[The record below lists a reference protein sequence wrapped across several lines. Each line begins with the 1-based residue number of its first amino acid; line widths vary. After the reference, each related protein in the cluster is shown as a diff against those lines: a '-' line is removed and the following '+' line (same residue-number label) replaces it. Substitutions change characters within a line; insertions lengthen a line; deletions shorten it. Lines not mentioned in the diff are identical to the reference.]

1 MDDEGPPKRRLPASC
16 SRARVPI
23 ILTSRA
29 DKTPRTARLMRDRAA
44 AGAPQDGGE
53 VLTDA
58 ILVLNAG
65 SSSIKFSLFPGEQ
78 RPTRQDLFCE
88 GECAGLGDRV
98 HFTAKDGAGAP
109 LLDEYLNQG
118 ATHEDALAAL
128 LALDRRSLP
137 AAPSDRGGTSRRA
150 WRRTLKGPVLIDAE
164 VIAELTRLVPLAP
177 LHQPHH
183 LAAIAALSKLHPTL
197 PQVACFDTSF
207 HHTQPEVAAAFALP
221 RHLTDDG
228 VRRYGFHGLSYEYI
242 ASVLPEIVGS
252 TGAEGR
258 VVVAHLGSGASMCA
272 MKQRKSVATTMG
284 FTALDGLV
292 MSRRCGSLDPG
303 VVLYLMEEKGMTAAA
318 ISDLL
323 YQSSGLLGVSGFSD
337 DMKTL
342 LASDKAHAAE
352 AVDLFVY
359 RICRELGS
367 LAAALGGFDA
377 LVFTAGIGEHAP
389 EIRRRVCEKAGWLG
403 LEIDEAANAAG
414 GPRITKGDSKTSA
427 WMIRTD
433 EDLMIARHTWRLI
446 GESKE
451 HND

>member
-1 MDDEGPPKRRLPASC
+1 VHG
-16 SRARVPI
+16 
-23 ILTSRA
+23 
-29 DKTPRTARLMRDRAA
+29 
-44 AGAPQDGGE
+44 GALYE
-53 VLTDA
+53 
-58 ILVLNAG
+58 
-65 SSSIKFSLFPGEQ
+65 
-78 RPTRQDLFCE
+78 
-88 GECAGLGDRV
+88 
-98 HFTAKDGAGAP
+98 
-109 LLDEYLNQG
+109 
-118 ATHEDALAAL
+118 
-128 LALDRRSLP
+128 
-137 AAPSDRGGTSRRA
+137 
-150 WRRTLKGPVLIDAE
+150 GPVLIDAE

-183 LAAIAALSKLHPTL
+183 LAAIAALSKLYPTL

-207 HHTQPEVAAAFALP
+207 HHTQPEVAATFALP
-221 RHLTDDG
+221 RRLTNDG

-242 ASVLPEIVGS
+242 ASVLSEIVGS
-252 TGAEGR
+252 PAAEGR

-403 LEIDEAANAAG
+403 LEIDAAANAAG
-414 GPRITKGDSKTSA
+414 RPRITKGDSKTSA

-433 EDLMIARHTWRLI
+433 EDLMIARHTWRLV

-451 HND
+451 RND

>member
-1 MDDEGPPKRRLPASC
+1 
-16 SRARVPI
+16 
-23 ILTSRA
+23 LT
-29 DKTPRTARLMRDRAA
+29 
-44 AGAPQDGGE
+44 G
-53 VLTDA
+53 A

-88 GECAGLGDRV
+88 GECAGLRHRV
-98 HFTAKDGAGAP
+98 HFIAKDGVGAP
-109 LLDEYLNQG
+109 LLDEHLAEG

-128 LALDRRSLP
+128 LHWIGDRFSQHRLMAVGHRVVHGGALY
-137 AAPSDRGGTSRRA
+137 
-150 WRRTLKGPVLIDAE
+150 KGPVFIDAE

-183 LAAIAALSKLHPTL
+183 LAAIAALSKLYPTL
-197 PQVACFDTSF
+197 LQVACFDTSF

-221 RHLTDDG
+221 RHLSDEG

-323 YQSSGLLGVSGFSD
+323 YQSSGLLGVSGLSD

-403 LEIDEAANAAG
+403 LKIDEAANATG

-433 EDLMIARHTWRLI
+433 EDLMIARHTWRLV

-451 HND
+451 RND

>member
-1 MDDEGPPKRRLPASC
+1 M
-16 SRARVPI
+16 
-23 ILTSRA
+23 
-29 DKTPRTARLMRDRAA
+29 
-44 AGAPQDGGE
+44 
-53 VLTDA
+53 TDA

-65 SSSIKFSLFPGEQ
+65 SSSIKFSLFSGEQ
-78 RPTRQDLFCE
+78 RPTRQDLSCE
-88 GECAGLGDRV
+88 GQCAGIGHRIR
-98 HFTAKDGAGAP
+98 FTAADGAGAP
-109 LLDEYLNQG
+109 LIDEHLAEG

-128 LALDRRSLP
+128 LHWLEDRFPQIILI
-137 AAPSDRGGTSRRA
+137 AAGHRVVHGGA
-150 WRRTLKGPVLIDAE
+150 VYKGPVRIDAK
-164 VIAELTRLVPLAP
+164 VVAELTRLVPLAP

-207 HHTQPEVAAAFALP
+207 HHTQPAVSAAFALP
-221 RHLTDDG
+221 RRLTDEG

-252 TGAEGR
+252 ASAQGR

-303 VVLYLMEEKGMTAAA
+303 VVLYLLEEKKMTAAT

-323 YQSSGLLGVSGFSD
+323 YQSSGLLGVSGLSD
-337 DMKTL
+337 DMKML
-342 LASDKAHAAE
+342 LASDKPHAAE
-352 AVDLFVY
+352 AVELFVY

-367 LAAALGGFDA
+367 LSAALGGLDA

-389 EIRRRVCEKAGWLG
+389 EIRRRVCQQAAWLG

-414 GPRITKGDSKTSA
+414 GPKITKPDSKSSA
-427 WMIRTD
+427 WMIPTD
-433 EDLMIARHTWRLI
+433 EDLMIARHTRRLV
-446 GESKE
+446 GADKE
-451 HND
+451 RND

>member
-1 MDDEGPPKRRLPASC
+1 
-16 SRARVPI
+16 
-23 ILTSRA
+23 
-29 DKTPRTARLMRDRAA
+29 MRNRAA
-44 AGAPQDGGE
+44 AGAPHDGGE

-88 GECAGLGDRV
+88 GECAGLGHRV

-128 LALDRRSLP
+128 LHWIGDRFPQHHLIAAGHRVVHGGALY
-137 AAPSDRGGTSRRA
+137 
-150 WRRTLKGPVLIDAE
+150 KGPVLIDAA

-221 RHLTDDG
+221 RSLTDDG

-252 TGAEGR
+252 TGAEGP

-342 LASDKAHAAE
+342 LASGKAHAAE

-414 GPRITKGDSKTSA
+414 GPRITKGASKTSA
-427 WMIRTD
+427 WTIRTD

-446 GESKE
+446 GESNE